1 VPYINEESRHMENAG
16 RAGEATAAVGHEVPE
31 RVRALSALSRIDYV
45 DRFTLGHDQG
55 QIDPERAAR
64 AMFGDVPDLPARLLW
79 GGVLGLTLRRGPS
92 AATVAGWRIS
102 GRGPTWIRLATA
114 SRSSAAE
121 LVVEAAPGTIGLV
134 TLMRFDRPAAAT
146 LWRPLSAVHRRLA
159 PTLLSAALT
168 TLRRRE
174 GRVGAGAR

>member
-1 VPYINEESRHMENAG
+1 MENAG

-31 RVRALSALSRIDYV
+31 RVRALSTLSRIDYV
-45 DRFTLGHDQG
+45 DRFTLGHDHG
-55 QIDPERAAR
+55 QIDPEHAAR

-114 SRSSAAE
+114 TASPSMAAE

-168 TLRRRE
+168 TLRRHE
-174 GRVGAGAR
+174 GRVGAGTR